1 MIGNVEKRCIDLGHY
16 IVETKS
22 TVRQTAAVF
31 GISKSTVH
39 NDVTKRLSVINPL
52 LCSEVK
58 EVLEENKA
66 QRHIRGGLATKKKY
80 SEMNKNKL

>member
-16 IVETKS
+16 IIETKA
-22 TVRQTAAVF
+22 TVRQAAAVF

-39 NDVTKRLSVINPL
+39 NDVTKRLAVINPL

-66 QRHIRGGLATKKKY
+66 ERHIRGGLATRKKY
-80 SEMNKNKL
+80 IDMKNN

>member
-1 MIGNVEKRCIDLGHY
+1 MIGNVEKRCIELGHY
-16 IVETKS
+16 IVETKA
-22 TVRQTAAVF
+22 TVRQAAAVF

-58 EVLEENKA
+58 EVLEENKSE
-66 QRHIRGGLATKKKY
+66 RHIRGGLATRKKY
-80 SEMNKNKL
+80 FDMKNN

>member
-1 MIGNVEKRCIDLGHY
+1 MIGNVEKRCIDVGHY
-16 IVETKS
+16 IVETKA
-22 TVRQTAAVF
+22 TVRQAAMVF

-39 NDVTKRLSVINPL
+39 NDVTKRLAVINPL

-66 QRHIRGGLATKKKY
+66 QRHIRGGLATKRKY
-80 SEMNKNKL
+80 SKINNDNI